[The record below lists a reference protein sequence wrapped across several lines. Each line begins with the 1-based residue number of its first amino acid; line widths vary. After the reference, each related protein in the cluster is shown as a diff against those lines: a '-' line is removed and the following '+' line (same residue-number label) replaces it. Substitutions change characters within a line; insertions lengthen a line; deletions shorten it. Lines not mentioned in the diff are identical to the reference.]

1 MIFQSKE
8 GKLVKINR
16 CDYNNDS
23 SYYNAIIEVMYG
35 KQEHDKPV
43 INELDRIVNI
53 VRGTLVSFSA

>member
-16 CDYNNDS
+16 SDYNNDS

-35 KQEHDKPV
+35 KQEPDKPV